1 MEDLYQQDNETD
13 LVNRERELLIYQNE
27 NTNILDKISQ
37 YKSYKEK
44 INSFISDSF
53 EKINNIYTEM
63 KNYKDK
69 TKPIIDYLLQYKA
82 KLNSNDN
89 NNRRNTESGD
99 IDNQESNYFSRE
111 LKEIDDILDYNATL
125 DEFIKSLDGTK
136 NKIEKIKIDN
146 DSESSQSSR
155 SLAIINKNQIFLN
168 DISKKI
174 DKENEKSSKNIQII
188 EESQFGLYNNK
199 CELLKFNDDLIL
211 SMNILNNGNLKL
223 RLLNKENLE
232 TKFEHQYPI
241 FEEGIND
248 FKCFSGVL
256 QNNNSDLDDN
266 IIENDLN
273 NKRAYLLVS
282 SKKNSLNAYQINF
295 DFDEKQSF
303 NIINNNPLIR
313 LSEFNDND
321 QQNQNNNQNSLSLI
335 SFTLRINNNDPEI
348 YICSSDGISIII
360 YSITGDSRAT
370 LILTEPLKINYCEII
385 NEKYFVFCG
394 NNENYQNTCA
404 IRVNLDQIGYNREN
418 EIDDNNI
425 IKYEDT
431 EDNVI
436 NNHLDLRLYRK
447 KNNNN
452 NSEDYLII
460 CDEKG
465 YFRIFNFQV
474 RKLEAKI
481 HYLDNDTEWKDIFNV
496 FFVIRENYRNIILI
510 KYYKEDD
517 GKEINFEKG
526 CDLKDKEI
534 ISYKK
539 YIVKEFPQNEISLS
553 V

>member
-1 MEDLYQQDNETD
+1 M
-13 LVNRERELLIYQNE
+13 V
-27 NTNILDKISQ
+27 
-37 YKSYKEK
+37 
-44 INSFISDSF
+44 
-53 EKINNIYTEM
+53 
-63 KNYKDK
+63 
-69 TKPIIDYLLQYKA
+69 
-82 KLNSNDN
+82 
-89 NNRRNTESGD
+89 
-99 IDNQESNYFSRE
+99 
-111 LKEIDDILDYNATL
+111 
-125 DEFIKSLDGTK
+125 
-136 NKIEKIKIDN
+136 
-146 DSESSQSSR
+146 
-155 SLAIINKNQIFLN
+155 
-168 DISKKI
+168 
-174 DKENEKSSKNIQII
+174 
-188 EESQFGLYNNK
+188 
-199 CELLKFNDDLIL
+199 
-211 SMNILNNGNLKL
+211 
-223 RLLNKENLE
+223 
-232 TKFEHQYPI
+232 
-241 FEEGIND
+241 
-248 FKCFSGVL
+248 
-256 QNNNSDLDDN
+256 
-266 IIENDLN
+266 
-273 NKRAYLLVS
+273 LVS

-303 NIINNNPLIR
+303 NNENNNPLIR

-431 EDNVI
+431 EDNMI

-465 YFRIFNFQV
+465 YFRIFNFQ
-474 RKLEAKI
+474 EGNIITKI
-481 HYLDNDTEWKDIFNV
+481 HYLDYDTNWKDIFNV